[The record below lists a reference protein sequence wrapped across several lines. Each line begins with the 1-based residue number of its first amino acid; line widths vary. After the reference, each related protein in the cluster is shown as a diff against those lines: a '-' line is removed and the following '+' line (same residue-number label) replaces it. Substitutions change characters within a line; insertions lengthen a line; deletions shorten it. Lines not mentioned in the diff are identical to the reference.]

1 MKQRIFWHKGNG
13 VRIGMDNYVFS
24 VLFYV
29 LTSLLWRG
37 EIDPL
42 AFHFGA
48 PMLSATCNQTC
59 PEVDQKDDE
68 LTGRM
73 RVAK

>member
-1 MKQRIFWHKGNG
+1 MTC
-13 VRIGMDNYVFS
+13 YVFS

-29 LTSLLWRG
+29 LTSILWHG

-48 PMLSATCNQTC
+48 PMLSATCNRTC

-73 RVAK
+73 WFAK